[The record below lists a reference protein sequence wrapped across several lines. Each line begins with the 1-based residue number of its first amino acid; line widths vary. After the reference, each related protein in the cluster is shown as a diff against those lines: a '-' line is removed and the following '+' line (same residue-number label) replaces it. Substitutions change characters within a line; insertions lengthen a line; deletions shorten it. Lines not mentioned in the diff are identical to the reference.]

1 MDETPRSSEQVM
13 ANQTASIDSTKV
25 EPLLRDC
32 VVALQRVADYRL
44 PRAMDNRLLWLGENK
59 ELLTEAERAEFLA
72 LAEFAEDR
80 TLEKVQAQ
88 AVLRR
93 VREIYPKIV
102 AR

>member
-1 MDETPRSSEQVM
+1 MV
-13 ANQTASIDSTKV
+13 NQTAPIDSTKV

-44 PRAMDNRLLWLGENK
+44 PRAMDERLRWLGENQ
-59 ELLTEAERAEFLA
+59 EQLTEAEHGEFLA
-72 LAEFAEDR
+72 LAEFAEER

-88 AVLRR
+88 AVLKR
-93 VREIYPKIV
+93 VREVCPQIV